1 MTQRQTYKSG
11 TGVDMDN
18 QIERRKILLGG
29 IAALVS
35 SYTNLAYASE
45 IQLDG
50 KVFSLQKPKPRDEGT
65 EYVAKQTGDE
75 LEIKLLKTPGTSR
88 RNYAPVLARF
98 KIVGQSGDRFS
109 LEGSYYVVNS
119 EYILSQNKWED
130 LRKVSYIKMLHD
142 GKVEIGLEA
151 SGSRGLHGSILLEK

>member
-1 MTQRQTYKSG
+1 MIQRQTYKSG
-11 TGVDMDN
+11 TGGDMYN

-75 LEIKLLKTPGTSR
+75 LEIKLLKTPETSR

-109 LEGSYYVVNS
+109 LEGSYFVVNS
-119 EYILSQNKWED
+119 ENDKTQNKWEN
-130 LRKVSYIKMLHD
+130 LREASYIKRLDD
-142 GKVEIGLEA
+142 GKIEIGLGA
-151 SGSRGLHGSILLEK
+151 RGIRGLHGSILIEK